1 MRTEILVVEGGAA
14 ILLDHYQARLD
25 DGQWHSVQLS
35 VESRLAVL
43 RVDNIT
49 HSASLHTPIRTGGLG
64 LLATACYW
72 LVGQH
77 CTANTKHV
85 ENLKRC
91 KLLTSK
97 FCLTASFTKIQG

>member
-1 MRTEILVVEGGAA
+1 MKTEILVVEGGAA

-64 LLATACYW
+64 LLGTGWSGNIALQTQNM
-72 LVGQH
+72 LRISRD
-77 CTANTKHV
+77 AN
-85 ENLKRC
+85 
-91 KLLTSK
+91 
-97 FCLTASFTKIQG
+97 F